1 MDKRNCL
8 SLFFDWGGLMY
19 RMVVN
24 FRRRNGA
31 TPTVSPHDM
40 NKRTGET
47 IPEFLE
53 RRVGLMLQQPYHDLA
68 KHLIFGL
75 CPKDKGQMTPSSSC
89 ATCSLLPAYHLKSA
103 VEWHRTP
110 WNGTH
115 NLAFGVTYW
124 RWLNELMTG
133 LAPGLGDPTSGL
145 VIPRA
150 VSMHLPSTQ
159 KGTHGVRL

>member
-1 MDKRNCL
+1 MGPWKLACVVQ
-8 SLFFDWGGLMY
+8 
-19 RMVVN
+19 VVN

-53 RRVGLMLQQPYHDLA
+53 RLVELMLQQPCDGLA
-68 KHLIFGL
+68 KHLIFDL

-89 ATCSLLPAYHLKSA
+89 ATCPLLPAYHLKSA

-110 WNGTH
+110 WNGTQ

-124 RWLNELMTG
+124 RWLNELMVD
-133 LAPGLGDPTSGL
+133 LAPAWSWRSHERSP
-145 VIPRA
+145 VA
-150 VSMHLPSTQ
+150 SMHLPSTSK
-159 KGTHGVRL
+159 KGTHSVRL